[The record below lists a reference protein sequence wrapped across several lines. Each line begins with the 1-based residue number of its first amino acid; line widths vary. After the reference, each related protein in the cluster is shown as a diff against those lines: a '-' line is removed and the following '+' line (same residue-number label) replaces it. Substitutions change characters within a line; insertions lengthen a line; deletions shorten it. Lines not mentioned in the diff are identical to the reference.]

1 MRPLS
6 ASALLEVWERGAGR
20 TPVEQALAILE
31 TAFPQA
37 GRDALVHLTIPERDT
52 CLLSLHELT
61 FGSQLNGLA
70 ACPACGERVELSF
83 DSRLLCPTGTL
94 LPDLETP
101 QPHNPETT
109 FRLEN
114 CSVTFRLPTSSD
126 LLDAASSGDAFQARA
141 KLLSACVVSAKR
153 GRKSLPVGEL
163 PGGVQEA
170 LIERMGQAA
179 PLADPSLAV
188 TCPACGQTWTVL
200 FDIVSYFWSEIGA
213 WARRL
218 LNEVHLLAS
227 AYGWREAD
235 ILSMTAIRRQ
245 AYLELIGP

>member
-6 ASALLEVWERGAGR
+6 ASALLEVWERGASR
-20 TPVEQALAILE
+20 TPVEQALVILE

-37 GRDALVHLTIPERDT
+37 GRDALVRLTIPERDA
-52 CLLSLHELT
+52 CLLSLHELA
-61 FGSQLNGLA
+61 FGAQLNGLA

-83 DSRLLCPTGTL
+83 DSRLLCPPGTL
-94 LPDLETP
+94 LPDLVTP
-101 QPHNPETT
+101 EPHNPETT
-109 FRLEN
+109 FRLDN
-114 CSVTFRLPTSSD
+114 CRVIFRLPTSSD
-126 LLDAASSGDAFQARA
+126 LLDAASSGDALQARA
-141 KLLSACVVSAKR
+141 KLLTACVLSAKR
-153 GRKSLPVGEL
+153 GVKSLPVGEL
-163 PGGVQEA
+163 PAGVQEA

-179 PLADPSLAV
+179 SLADPNLAV

-235 ILSMTAIRRQ
+235 ILSMTAMRRQ
-245 AYLELIGP
+245 AYLELIGS